1 MERLQKVIANSGYC
15 SRRKAEEYIV
25 NGKVKVN
32 GSVVRKLGVKVSFS
46 DQISVCGTDIKK
58 EDKEYILLYK
68 PRGVI
73 TSASD
78 DKGRKTVLDLIDTTN
93 RLYPV
98 GRLDYDTSG
107 ALLLTNDGEITNK
120 LTHPKG
126 NIEKVYIAKVEGI
139 IRKDDLRI
147 LCRGVIIDGRKTSKA
162 KARIRKIDKKKN
174 TSIVEITIHEGRN
187 HQIKKMFNYIGFN
200 VIKLKREVFAG
211 LTLSGLSS
219 GKYRHL
225 SIKEVKILY
234 SLVD

>member
-1 MERLQKVIANSGYC
+1 M
-15 SRRKAEEYIV
+15 
-25 NGKVKVN
+25 
-32 GSVVRKLGVKVSFS
+32 SFS

>member
-15 SRRKAEEYIV
+15 SRRKAEDYIV

-32 GSVVRKLGVKVSFS
+32 GSVVRELGVKVNFS
-46 DQISVCGTDIKK
+46 DQVSVNGTDIKK
-58 EDKEYILLYK
+58 QDREYILLYK

-93 RLYPV
+93 RLFPV

-107 ALLLTNDGEITNK
+107 VLLLTNDGEITNK
-120 LTHPKG
+120 LTHPKR
-126 NIEKVYIAKVEGI
+126 NIEKVYIAKIDGI
-139 IRKDDLRI
+139 IRKDDLKV

>member
-78 DKGRKTVLDLIDTTN
+78 DKGRKTVLDLIDTKN

-107 ALLLTNDGEITNK
+107 VLLLTNDGEITNK
-120 LTHPKG
+120 LTHPKR
-126 NIEKVYIAKVEGI
+126 NIEKVYIAKIDGI
-139 IRKDDLRI
+139 IRKDDLKV
-147 LCRGVIIDGRKTSKA
+147 LCKGVVIDGRKTSKA